1 MLNKMINFK
10 HRIQRLILGVL
21 SIIGFAGMASAQCS
35 VGEIE
40 VYVDVTTDQWGY
52 EMYWELLPTGNAC
65 GTGTVFA
72 GGNAAQVG
80 CAGSGATAGNGYA
93 SNTTITEGPFC
104 LIEGDDYD
112 IYTNDDYGDGGSIFV
127 VKIAGVPLQIN
138 TFTAVGANSIFTFTA
153 LLPTNNTVF
162 NQEYYDTL
170 TPGVDSSSTRYYTNI
185 PIRQAEA
192 DLIWFAG
199 DLLNQGTVAQT
210 NVVLNTTVMNGSN
223 TVFDDNAPAI
233 ANFGSGA
240 SAVGIVPTSFTPTSL
255 GTYDVTF
262 TLSADLTD
270 EVPSDNMAT
279 STIEVTDTVYSRDDD
294 NYTGWGSWAGAGTL
308 YKMCNWFEVPVQD
321 TVTSVS
327 IYFQGNTTVGAV
339 IQVHIFDNALT
350 ALVGASS
357 AFITLTAGQIGQWIT
372 IDIPDTPL
380 PPGGY
385 AAGIEI
391 FSTEV
396 LVAIDP
402 DLAPPQTSFIEIG
415 GTWYFMGSIPYIRM
429 NTKAPAVLCNMSA
442 STSAGTDLNCNGNA
456 NGTATATGAGG
467 TAPYTYLWDDT
478 GNSTTGTI
486 STLDGGVYNCLI
498 TDANGCSYTVAV
510 NIDEPD
516 VLSLTSGVTDVI
528 CFGDSDGVAM
538 AIAAGGTAPYTY
550 LWDDPGTQTTANA
563 TGLKAGSYNVV
574 LSDANGCPTA
584 NITVVVSEPAAM
596 GLNFSSTTANC
607 GIGGT
612 ASVNVTGGLAPF
624 TYSWNDPDNQ
634 TGSI

>member
-1 MLNKMINFK
+1 MINFK

-40 VYVDVTTDQWGY
+40 VYVDVTTDAWGY

-255 GTYDVTF
+255 G
-262 TLSADLTD
+262 
-270 EVPSDNMAT
+270 
-279 STIEVTDTVYSRDDD
+279 
-294 NYTGWGSWAGAGTL
+294 NY
-308 YKMCNWFEVPVQD
+308 
-321 TVTSVS
+321 
-327 IYFQGNTTVGAV
+327 
-339 IQVHIFDNALT
+339 
-350 ALVGASS
+350 
-357 AFITLTAGQIGQWIT
+357 
-372 IDIPDTPL
+372 
-380 PPGGY
+380 
-385 AAGIEI
+385 
-391 FSTEV
+391 
-396 LVAIDP
+396 
-402 DLAPPQTSFIEIG
+402 
-415 GTWYFMGSIPYIRM
+415 
-429 NTKAPAVLCNMSA
+429 
-442 STSAGTDLNCNGNA
+442 
-456 NGTATATGAGG
+456 
-467 TAPYTYLWDDT
+467 
-478 GNSTTGTI
+478 
-486 STLDGGVYNCLI
+486 
-498 TDANGCSYTVAV
+498 
-510 NIDEPD
+510 
-516 VLSLTSGVTDVI
+516 
-528 CFGDSDGVAM
+528 
-538 AIAAGGTAPYTY
+538 
-550 LWDDPGTQTTANA
+550 
-563 TGLKAGSYNVV
+563 
-574 LSDANGCPTA
+574 
-584 NITVVVSEPAAM
+584 
-596 GLNFSSTTANC
+596 
-607 GIGGT
+607 
-612 ASVNVTGGLAPF
+612 
-624 TYSWNDPDNQ
+624 
-634 TGSI
+634 